1 MMGKQQLNENPFLD
15 ATKSVFKS
23 MLDMDIDP
31 LPSDAKVKQE
41 ENVRVEIALVGD
53 LSGTV
58 VYNFP
63 KSTTLNIVKT
73 LSGMESDSLDDFA
86 TSMLGEM
93 ANIISGNAATSLSG
107 ANCKCDIRPPQIT
120 ISHIDQGKGHNSV
133 DMFLRSQAGEICEHI
148 CLSQNV

>member
-1 MMGKQQLNENPFLD
+1 MMEKQQLQEKPFLD

-23 MLDMDIDP
+23 MLDMEIDP
-31 LPSDAKVKQE
+31 LSSEKGLKQE

-53 LSGTV
+53 LSGSV

-73 LSGMESDSLDDFA
+73 LSGMEADRLDDFA

-107 ANCKCDIRPPQIT
+107 KNCKCDIRPPQIT
-120 ISHIDQGKGHNSV
+120 ISHMAQSDSHNSV
-133 DMFLRSQAGEICEHI
+133 DMLLHSPAGEMCEHI
-148 CLSQNV
+148 CLSPNA

>member
-1 MMGKQQLNENPFLD
+1 MMEKQQLPEKPFLD

-23 MLDMDIDP
+23 MLDMEIDS
-31 LPSDAKVKQE
+31 LPGDENPKQE
-41 ENVRVEIALVGD
+41 ENVRIEIAMVGD
-53 LSGTV
+53 LSGSV

-73 LSGMESDSLDDFA
+73 LSGMEADRLDDFA

-120 ISHIDQGKGHNSV
+120 ISHMAQSDSHNSV
-133 DMFLRSQAGEICEHI
+133 DMLLHSQVGELCEHI
-148 CLSQNV
+148 CLSSNV

>member
-1 MMGKQQLNENPFLD
+1 MGKQQFNENPFLD

-31 LPSDAKVKQE
+31 LPGEEKLKQE
-41 ENVRVEIALVGD
+41 ENVRIEIALVGD
-53 LSGTV
+53 LSGSV

-73 LSGMESDSLDDFA
+73 LSGMESDRLDDFA

-107 ANCKCDIRPPQIT
+107 VNCKCDIRPPQIT
-120 ISHIDQGKGHNSV
+120 INNTAQGNNCNSV
-133 DMFLRSQAGEICEHI
+133 DMLLHSQAGEICEQI
-148 CLSQNV
+148 CLSP